1 MQDKAILLDKA
12 ADIAIIFKIRR
23 VSLEHLF
30 FFSGA
35 VYDGGANCT
44 SFTSNKS
51 IRGFKASVIF
61 SVDLNLTQ
69 ISQTALCGALISAG
83 VTVIYNFC

>member
-12 ADIAIIFKIRR
+12 ADIAIIFKIR
-23 VSLEHLF
+23 SFLF
-30 FFSGA
+30 FCA

>member
-30 FFSGA
+30 FA

-51 IRGFKASVIF
+51 IRCFKASVIF

-83 VTVIYNFC
+83 VSVIYHFC